1 MTGEPIRSRKAD
13 HIKICVEERIAPDH
27 CYWDDVRL
35 VHNALPEINMDEID
49 MSAEVLGRKLEFPFS
64 VSAITGCLSG
74 AEMINAEIT

>member
-35 VHNALPEINMDEID
+35 VHNAMPEIDK
-49 MSAEVLGRKLEFPFS
+49 A
-64 VSAITGCLSG
+64 
-74 AEMINAEIT
+74 